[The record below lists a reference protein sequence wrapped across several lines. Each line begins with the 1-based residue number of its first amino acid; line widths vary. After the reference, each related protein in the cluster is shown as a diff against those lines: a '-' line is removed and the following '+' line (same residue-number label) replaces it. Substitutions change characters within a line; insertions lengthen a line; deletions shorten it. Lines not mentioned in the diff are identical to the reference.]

1 MARCSL
7 ANICRY
13 VRRRRSADGDPGA
26 SHESRGGGA
35 ANWVVMQDSSAGI
48 GRWGAGVESHTNANV
63 LGGAKCWGGS
73 IGSAYLEESWNVRIL
88 TWVACCPILPHCIAM
103 QDRWEEEMRVETCV
117 ESPKFQIWKLSI
129 GKSHKLRGWSE
140 DFWAQ
145 SLLYLDIWQTSNT
158 YWWGDGSSV
167 STDGPYKVGTGEKE
181 RWVSGHMILGSRSG
195 GIPIVE
201 LGEALLC
208 CKLT

>member
-26 SHESRGGGA
+26 SHESGAGGA

-73 IGSAYLEESWNVRIL
+73 IGSAYLEESWNMRIL
-88 TWVACCPILPHCIAM
+88 TWVAWPILPHCIAK
-103 QDRWEEEMRVETCV
+103 QDRWEEEMRPVSKVQNFKYGNWVLVKVT
-117 ESPKFQIWKLSI
+117 
-129 GKSHKLRGWSE
+129 
-140 DFWAQ
+140 
-145 SLLYLDIWQTSNT
+145 N
-158 YWWGDGSSV
+158 WGAEV
-167 STDGPYKVGTGEKE
+167 KTFEHRVYC
-181 RWVSGHMILGSRSG
+181 I
-195 GIPIVE
+195 
-201 LGEALLC
+201 
-208 CKLT
+208 